1 MTFVAFHDFVC
12 TCFSYHLCL
21 NRTRRRFWSV
31 VSTPCT
37 PASFVLSSTRP
48 ARVDMQH
55 WCHHESA
62 LVTISPFF
70 CSLLQLYFTGARLRL
85 QHWAGTPTRRVP
97 SVIAADAVEEPSDP
111 AAGAAAAIPAA
122 LLATSV
128 HPPVS
133 TVALECQPRSTLPRA
148 WQQRLRQWAD
158 ERLPPWLLPT
168 GAGTASLGKGSRPPS
183 TLASE
188 AASTGATVGR
198 TALPML
204 PDELWE
210 LILTLIPLRPDAY
223 VVKTFGLV
231 GGAWTANPPAAA
243 CQLWIDPCSIIP
255 CSGGRAL
262 VVDSGNNRITMLIAA
277 SDHPRLLSLAGGT
290 GHGHNDG
297 SPASARFAFP
307 RGAAVDREGVESIY
321 KMLFL
326 NAIIFFSLLLQPYY
340 IFMFC
345 LLCHQ

>member
-1 MTFVAFHDFVC
+1 
-12 TCFSYHLCL
+12 
-21 NRTRRRFWSV
+21 
-31 VSTPCT
+31 
-37 PASFVLSSTRP
+37 
-48 ARVDMQH
+48 MQH
-55 WCHHESA
+55 WSRKVFISLHWCQHEQESTLLTIAPSSFA
-62 LVTISPFF
+62 L
-70 CSLLQLYFTGARLRL
+70 LLQLYFTGARLRL
-85 QHWAGTPTRRVP
+85 QHWAGTPPRRAP
-97 SVIAADAVEEPSDP
+97 SSIAADAVEEPSEP
-111 AAGAAAAIPAA
+111 AATAAAIPAD
-122 LLATSV
+122 LLAASA

-133 TVALECQPRSTLPRA
+133 PLALEGQPRSPLTRA

-158 ERLPPWLLPT
+158 ERLPPWLLPS
-168 GAGTASLGKGSRPPS
+168 GAGAGAASLGKGSRPLS
-183 TLASE
+183 TLARE
-188 AASTGATVGR
+188 VASTGAMVGR

-307 RGAAVDREGVESIY
+307 RGAAVDREGVEPKI
-321 KMLFL
+321 
-326 NAIIFFSLLLQPYY
+326 
-340 IFMFC
+340 
-345 LLCHQ
+345 